1 MTASHLRWALV
12 GTSGYAA
19 RACLP
24 AFAAVEDADLVAV
37 LSSSAERA
45 AAFAAGNGIAKPYAD
60 LTDLCADDEVDAM
73 WIASPSHLHF
83 EQAMEAIRSGRHVL
97 LEKPLALESGQ
108 AWKLV
113 EAADAAGVHLA
124 VGYQARYVPAH
135 LEMQR
140 IIASGELGPITTVRS
155 LYGMRRTGPPASWR
169 GDKEKARWGVLADI
183 GTHHIDLLRMLAG
196 EITGAAGF
204 TAHQRGYATE
214 DLAVAALQFET
225 GVLGTLTATGNNFT
239 PATVVEVVGFNGMVR
254 ATDTSPDGQGT
265 AVLIRTDGTETD
277 ITGPTPRSFD
287 AQLATVNRAFRG
299 ADVAYATGRDGAR
312 NLEILEMIAQ

>member
-1 MTASHLRWALV
+1 MTHLRWALV

-24 AFAAVEDADLVAV
+24 AFATVANADLVAV

-45 AAFAAGNGIAKPYAD
+45 AAFAASHGIAKPYSD
-60 LTDLCADDEVDAM
+60 LGALCRDDEIDAL
-73 WIASPSHLHF
+73 WIASPSHLHY
-83 EQAMEAIRSGRHVL
+83 EQAMEAIRAGKHVL
-97 LEKPLALESGQ
+97 LEKPSALESGQ

-113 EAADAAGVHLA
+113 DAAAAAGVHLA

-135 LEMQR
+135 LEMRR
-140 IIASGELGPITTVRS
+140 IITAGELGPITAVRS
-155 LYGMRRTGPPASWR
+155 LYGMRRTAPPHSWR

-214 DLAVAALQFET
+214 DLAAVALRFDSGA
-225 GVLGTLTATGNNFT
+225 LGTMTVTGSYYT
-239 PATVVEVVGFNGMVR
+239 PTTTVEVVGLDGLVR

-277 ITGPTPRSFD
+277 ITGATPRSFD
-287 AQLATVNRAFRG
+287 AQLATVNQAFQG
-299 ADVAYATGRDGAR
+299 LEVQYATGRDGAR
-312 NLEILEMIAQ
+312 NLEILEMIAP